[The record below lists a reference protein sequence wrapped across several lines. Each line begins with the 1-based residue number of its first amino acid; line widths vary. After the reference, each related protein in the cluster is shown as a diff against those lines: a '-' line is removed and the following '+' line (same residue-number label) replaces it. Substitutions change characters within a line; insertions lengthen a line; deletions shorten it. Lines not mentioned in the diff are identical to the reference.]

1 MHNKKYMVSEKD
13 KSIPLIVEK
22 TGFEG
27 VRKIA
32 LKSAE
37 DMEMVIGTR
46 PQVLDD
52 YNGFKEI
59 ILFATIGRSCL
70 LSMLEKDGKIDLS
83 MVEGHR
89 EVYGIYFIENPF
101 KNVEKAL
108 VVAGSDKLGTIYGIF
123 TLSEKFGISPLIY
136 WGDATVKYTRSIT
149 FSKDMEEISGEP
161 SVKYRGFFI
170 NDEWPCFGSW
180 ASSHFGGFCAEMYD
194 KVFELLLRLK
204 GNYLWPAMWSSSFAL
219 DGPGDLNEKLADEYG
234 IIIGN
239 SHHEPCL
246 RAGEE
251 WDIYKKENKKYGTK
265 WNYKTNKDGLLQ
277 FWKDG
282 LKRSGKYRN
291 IITVGMRGER
301 DSVMPGSSSLE
312 ESIQLWKDIITEQ
325 DKLISRYADTEE
337 HKHKKLLV
345 IYKETEE
352 YFYGTEL
359 VQGLKNWEGL
369 NDKIIMFCDDNYGYL
384 RRLPDKTM
392 QKHKGGLGMYY
403 HLDYHGAPISYEWI
417 NTTQLSKIWEQMSQ
431 AYEYGIKEAWVV
443 NAGDIKGNEL
453 PLSYF
458 MAMAYNFEKWGGS
471 TNLGSYNSF
480 IKEWVKIQFGN
491 ILEDEMV
498 LKISEI
504 INENINIIS
513 MHKPE
518 AMNSTVYH
526 PCNYEEA
533 DYMLRR
539 INSLLKKAA
548 ALKKVLP
555 DICKETFYSIA
566 GYPLFIGMNSLL
578 MNLYAGKNEF
588 YAKQG
593 KACAN
598 KYRNLLSRTFYMERR
613 YKEEFQKFKDG
624 KWQGMELGQHTGFVK
639 WNEDGC
645 RLPFRCTIELLDKAQ
660 LIVSRPG
667 EPYTAVKNYGTPD
680 RIEIKDFLYPGG
692 NYVKLEIGNGGNEGF
707 ECHLRQ
713 KPCSWIKTNWTKANI
728 SSQEILIISCKEN
741 KLPDEATKHTIYIVG
756 AGAEI
761 AIDIWGCK
769 MNKSGFP
776 KGTFFGRNGCIA
788 MYAGHASYILPASG
802 STWQVLSNYGK
813 LGSAYKA
820 IPDPDKLEPPVLGY
834 YFVVRYQGT
843 YCLEIWSAPANPVST
858 DSRISF
864 GLTVNNKELG
874 EVPTIQED
882 YKAGEP
888 TDQEWCNGVLEQVH
902 KTKLQV
908 NLNQGLNKIEISATS
923 TEFVLEGMFISSQPL
938 KESYLGPQES
948 YYIN

>member
-1 MHNKKYMVSEKD
+1 MHNKIYMVSEKD
-13 KSIPLIVEK
+13 NCIPLIVEK

-27 VRKIA
+27 VKKIA
-32 LKSAE
+32 LKSAK
-37 DMEMVIGTR
+37 DMEMVIGTC

-52 YNGFKEI
+52 YSGFKEI
-59 ILFATIGRSCL
+59 ILFAAVGRSPL
-70 LSMLEKDGKIDLS
+70 LSILEQNGKIDLS
-83 MVEGHR
+83 MVKDHR
-89 EVYGIYFIENPF
+89 EVYGIYFVENPF
-101 KNVEKAL
+101 ENVEKAL

-123 TLSEKFGISPLIY
+123 TLSGKFGVSPLIY
-136 WGDATVKYTRSIT
+136 WGDASVKCTGSII
-149 FSKDMEEISGEP
+149 FNKDMEEISKEP

-180 ASSHFGGFCAEMYD
+180 ASNHFGGFCADMYD

-234 IIIGN
+234 IIMGN

-251 WDIYKKENKKYGTK
+251 WDIYKKENNKYGTE
-265 WNYKTNKDGLLQ
+265 WNYKTNKEGLLQ

-282 LKRSGKYRN
+282 LKRSGRYKN

-301 DSVMPGSSSLE
+301 DSVMPGSSSLD

-325 DKLISRYADTEE
+325 DKLISRYADTKEY
-337 HKHKKLLV
+337 KHKKLLV
-345 IYKETEE
+345 VYKETEE

-359 VQGLKNWEGL
+359 VHGLKGWEGL
-369 NDKIIMFCDDNYGYL
+369 NDKILMFCDDNYGYL
-384 RRLPDKTM
+384 RRLPDKTV

-403 HLDYHGAPISYEWI
+403 HLDYHGAPVSYEWI

-431 AYEYGIKEAWVV
+431 AYEYGIKEAWIV

-458 MAMAYNFEKWGGS
+458 MAMAYDFEKWGQK
-471 TNLGSYNSF
+471 NLNSYNNF
-480 IKEWVKIQFGN
+480 TKEWVKVQFGN
-491 ILEDEMV
+491 ILDDEMV
-498 LKISEI
+498 LKTIEI
-504 INENINIIS
+504 INENIDIIS

-518 AMNSTVYH
+518 AMNSNTYH

-533 DYMLRR
+533 DNMLNR
-539 INSLLKKAA
+539 ISSLLKKSA
-548 ALKKVLP
+548 ALKKGLP
-555 DICKETFYSIA
+555 DICQETYYSII
-566 GYPLFIGMNSLL
+566 GYPLLIGMNSLL
-578 MNLYAGKNEF
+578 MNIYAGKNEF
-588 YAKQG
+588 CARQG
-593 KACAN
+593 RAYAN
-598 KYRNLLSRTFYMERR
+598 KYGNLLSRTFYMERR
-613 YKEEFQKFKDG
+613 YKEEFKKFKNG
-624 KWQGMELGQHTGFVK
+624 KWNGMELGQHTGFVK

-645 RLPFRCTIELLDKAQ
+645 RLPFRCTAELLDKAQ

-667 EPYTAVKNYGTPD
+667 EPYTAVKNYGMPD

-692 NYVKLEIGNGGNEGF
+692 NYVKLEIGNGGKESF
-707 ECHLRQ
+707 ECQLKQ
-713 KPCSWIKTNWTKANI
+713 EPCSWIKTNWTKADI
-728 SSQEILIISCKEN
+728 SSQDILIISCKES
-741 KLPDEATKHTIYIVG
+741 KLPDEPQKHTIYITG
-756 AGAEI
+756 AGAEV
-761 AIDIWGCK
+761 AVDIWGCK

-788 MYAGHASYILPASG
+788 MYAGHASYNLPADG
-802 STWQVLSNYGK
+802 SRWQVLHNYGK

-820 IPDPDKLEPPVLGY
+820 IPAAGKAESPVLGY
-834 YFVVRYQGT
+834 YFVVRHQGT
-843 YCLEIWSAPANPVST
+843 YYLEVWSAPANPVSA

-864 GLTVNNKELG
+864 GLVVNNNEFG
-874 EVPTIQED
+874 EIPTIQKD

-888 TDQEWCNGVLEQVH
+888 ENQEWCNGVLEQVH
-902 KTKLQV
+902 KTKLQIG
-908 NLNQGLNKIEISATS
+908 LNQGLNKIEIFAAS
-923 TEFVLEGMFISSQPL
+923 TEFVLEGLFISSQPL

-948 YYIN
+948 YYKV